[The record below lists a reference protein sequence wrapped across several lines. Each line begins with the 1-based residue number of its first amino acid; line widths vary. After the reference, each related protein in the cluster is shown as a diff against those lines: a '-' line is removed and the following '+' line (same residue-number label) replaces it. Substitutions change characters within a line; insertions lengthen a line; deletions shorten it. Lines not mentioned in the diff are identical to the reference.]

1 MKINGGI
8 STGNILTIAAMLVT
22 IAIAYGSLDNR
33 MNSVADGLDKKAD
46 KELINYK
53 IEVIMN
59 DVAEIKQ
66 ILKRRKEWS
75 G

>member
-59 DVAEIKQ
+59 DGAEIKQ
-66 ILKRRKEWS
+66 ILKRRK
-75 G
+75 

>member
-66 ILKRRKEWS
+66 ILKRRK
-75 G
+75 

>member
-8 STGNILTIAAMLVT
+8 SIGNIITIAAMLVT

-33 MNSVADGLDKKAD
+33 MSTVSKDLNKKAD

-59 DVAEIKQ
+59 DIAEIKQ
-66 ILKRRKEWS
+66 LLKRRK
-75 G
+75 

>member
-8 STGNILTIAAMLVT
+8 STGSILTIAAMLVT

-66 ILKRRKEWS
+66 ILKRRK
-75 G
+75 

>member
-22 IAIAYGSLDNR
+22 IALAYGSLDNR

-66 ILKRRKEWS
+66 ILKRRK
-75 G
+75 

>member
-8 STGNILTIAAMLVT
+8 STGKILTIAAMLVT

-66 ILKRRKEWS
+66 ILKRRK
-75 G
+75 

>member
-1 MKINGGI
+1 
-8 STGNILTIAAMLVT
+8 MLVT

-66 ILKRRKEWS
+66 ILKRRK
-75 G
+75 

>member
-8 STGNILTIAAMLVT
+8 SIGNIITIAAMLIT
-22 IAIAYGSLDNR
+22 IAIAYGSMDNR
-33 MNSVADGLDKKAD
+33 MSTVNKDLNKKAD

-59 DVAEIKQ
+59 DIAEIKQ
-66 ILKRRKEWS
+66 LLKRRK
-75 G
+75 

>member
-8 STGNILTIAAMLVT
+8 STRNILTIAAMLVT

-66 ILKRRKEWS
+66 ILKRRK
-75 G
+75 

>member
-46 KELINYK
+46 KELLNYK
-53 IEVIMN
+53 LEVIKN

-66 ILKRRKEWS
+66 ILKRRK
-75 G
+75 

>member
-8 STGNILTIAAMLVT
+8 SIGNIITIAAMLIT

-33 MNSVADGLDKKAD
+33 MSTVNKDLNKKAD

-59 DVAEIKQ
+59 DIAEIKQ
-66 ILKRRKEWS
+66 LLKRRK
-75 G
+75 

>member
-59 DVAEIKQ
+59 DVDEIKQ
-66 ILKRRKEWS
+66 ILKRRK
-75 G
+75 